1 MGFFEKLKRIKKAL
15 SEEEEDYQTRLAKA
29 LNQACTD
36 VAKAKDDEWAATKE
50 RDEKALIREY
60 ETQLATQQAVV
71 DQYVRIMSDLK
82 LRLENSQK
90 AYQNYVEDVLDHNRR
105 LAEHC
110 YSIDQIFD
118 TAGVFY
124 QAFQSIKDSSE
135 QHLKRLRKTDAEN
148 RELLS
153 LSKNSKL
160 LLKSKQDE

>member
-15 SEEEEDYQTRLAKA
+15 SEEEEDQTRLAKA

-118 TAGVFY
+118 TY